1 MYFSLLLPPPLLL
14 SQLLK
19 LQPLL
24 LDQTRG
30 TLDGSK
36 ITLDHAGPALPGD
49 GHIHHWVTL
58 VGQNWKGR
66 GRAWVGHYESLS
78 EMRSLCFTRIKF
90 QLDRTDNENGT
101 EGSE

>member
-19 LQPLL
+19 LKPLL

-36 ITLDHAGPALPGD
+36 ITLGHAGPALPGD
-49 GHIHHWVTL
+49 GHIHRWVTL

-78 EMRSLCFTRIKF
+78 EMKF
-90 QLDRTDNENGT
+90 QLDRTDNEHGT